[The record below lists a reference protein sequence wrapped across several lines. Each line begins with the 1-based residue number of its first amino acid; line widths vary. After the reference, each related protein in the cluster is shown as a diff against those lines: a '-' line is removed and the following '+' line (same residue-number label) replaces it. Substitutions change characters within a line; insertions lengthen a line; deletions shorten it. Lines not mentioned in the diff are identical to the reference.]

1 MVCSTLGNPVDS
13 GSRDKSAPSM
23 KKNQLVRILVIGFV
37 AVALAAALLTVPLTF
52 IGKNRFKAS
61 LEALVRESLGLEL
74 SVAGDIGLGFFP
86 RFEFLIEDLRLK
98 NPEFPQELAS
108 ARSAVISVDIWEFA
122 DNRLRVNE
130 IILRGLH
137 VNHRVEAD
145 GSNIWLSPL
154 LRDSFDGSAEK
165 TERRREDTDEE
176 LAQREHLSIGRIVIE
191 DSTIDFQDVT
201 QGSNYSLRG
210 VTLDILEANDN
221 GAAFTAE
228 GMATYATYSTAHA
241 DEILVPLNFGAEL
254 AFDSS
259 AQQASIHELRLGIVP
274 MLATVTADIDWQ
286 DGSLNMRGAAQAARF
301 DLNDFLSGLEPTSIA
316 EAEQPGAPI
325 SAALTASPT
334 SFSFGFVLDNS
345 GLTIPD
351 FDATLGNATI
361 DADLRL
367 LAVTAS
373 QAANLNYAVRAS
385 TLDLSFLDRQRI
397 AFWQPVL
404 LDLVASGNGNT
415 TGSIDVEGITGATH
429 NLGELQLFVSTEGN
443 VQNIELQP
451 VSLWGGEI
459 EGVLR
464 LERPPGGEKLI
475 ELNASLRRL
484 DLAAFSTF
492 VMPEDF
498 SASYPV
504 LPLTSTFDG
513 KLSAD
518 IALIAAGDDW
528 ASIAN
533 SISGDITYDL
543 NNNTVDISLVKQV
556 FSSIAA
562 LSPAGGSTEAWPDR
576 LSFEQ
581 LSGFVV
587 LASGIDAPHR
597 VNLLMDNLEIEGSG
611 TLNSASGDFDYRLA
625 FTLLDNARVE
635 PLQIN
640 DAHRGKPWPVNCVAN
655 LGAAAS
661 QFCSPDFVGVRE
673 LFAAPSHSQA
683 PN

>member
-61 LEALVRESLGLEL
+61 LEALARESLGLEL

-145 GSNIWLSPL
+145 GRNIWLSPL
-154 LRDSFDGSAEK
+154 LRDSFDGSADQ

-176 LAQREHLSIGRIVIE
+176 LARREHLSIGRIVIE

-301 DLNDFLSGLEPTSIA
+301 DLNDFLSGLGPTSIA

-518 IALIAAGDDW
+518 IALIAAGNDW

-625 FTLLDNARVE
+625 FTLLDDARVE